1 MPERAH
7 QRRLGQVVKVMAHT
21 RLRWCAATLGN
32 ADTDMAR
39 GNFGERL
46 KRERELREVS
56 WEELTSATRIGPKFL
71 QALENEEWEKLPGGV
86 FNRGFVR
93 SIARYLGLNEEVL
106 LGEYDLAHG
115 VPAPS
120 PDGQHQPAV
129 AESPVS
135 PRWKPVVFVLG
146 ALLLLGAI
154 VVSGFYLWR
163 HFAAHHPTKQT
174 AATIRAPAVVQPS
187 ASMIATSAQLPP
199 SQPGAP
205 ANADIGPLDLLITAK
220 SATHLLVLADGR
232 VAFYDEIHV
241 GERHHFGAED
251 NFEVT
256 AADCGAVLL
265 EMNGQRMP
273 ALGPPGSSGTMKL
286 KHDDLRQAPR
296 GNTQR

>member
-1 MPERAH
+1 
-7 QRRLGQVVKVMAHT
+7 
-21 RLRWCAATLGN
+21 
-32 ADTDMAR
+32 MAR

-56 WEELTSATRIGPKFL
+56 WQELTSATRIGPKFL
-71 QALENEEWEKLPGGV
+71 EALENEDWEKLPGGV

-93 SIARYLGLNEEVL
+93 SIARYLGLDEEVL

-120 PDGQHQPAV
+120 PNGQPPVQESSPPKWKPAV
-129 AESPVS
+129 V
-135 PRWKPVVFVLG
+135 VLG
-146 ALLLLGAI
+146 ALLLLAAI
-154 VVSGFYLWR
+154 VVSGFYLWKYFEAR
-163 HFAAHHPTKQT
+163 HGAKQT
-174 AATIRAPAVVQPS
+174 AATIHSPATGHASSQPS
-187 ASMIATSAQLPP
+187 ASVIATSAQFPP
-199 SQPGAP
+199 SQPGSP
-205 ANADIGPLDLLITAK
+205 ANADIGPLDLLVTAK
-220 SATHLLVLADGR
+220 APTHLLVLADGR

-265 EMNGQRMP
+265 EMNGQAMP

-286 KHDDLRQAPR
+286 KHDDLRQASR
-296 GNTQR
+296 GNSQR

>member
-1 MPERAH
+1 
-7 QRRLGQVVKVMAHT
+7 
-21 RLRWCAATLGN
+21 
-32 ADTDMAR
+32 MAR

-120 PDGQHQPAV
+120 ADGQ
-129 AESPVS
+129 
-135 PRWKPVVFVLG
+135 PVVVQESTPAKWKAAVVVVLG
-146 ALLLLGAI
+146 ALVLLTAI
-154 VVSGFYLWR
+154 AVGGFYLWR
-163 HFAAHHPTKQT
+163 HFGAGHTAKQT
-174 AATIRAPAVVQPS
+174 AATIRAPAAEAQPAASVVTTSVQVPS
-187 ASMIATSAQLPP
+187 

-205 ANADIGPLDLLITAK
+205 ANADSGPLDLLVIAK
-220 SATHLLVLADGR
+220 GSTHLLVLADGR
-232 VAFYDEIHV
+232 VAFYDEVHA

-256 AADCGAVLL
+256 AADCAAVLL
-265 EMNGQRMP
+265 EMNGQVMP
-273 ALGPPGSSGTMKL
+273 VLGPPGSSGTMKL